1 MIPLPSN
8 LVKAILAVHLAME
21 TEELFAAF
29 GEYMSKLFDI
39 HRFSYFLFNN
49 ETRCYSLGYS
59 TNIDAAYWDEI
70 VFSENEAP
78 FTILFDQDP
87 LLFPTP
93 MIWFGVR
100 FDMYWAQRLTY
111 HDETAAALVVHE
123 FPENFEEHLLSI
135 RFLLHHVTAAM
146 VRATIYSE
154 MRTNKEQ
161 QAARLELI
169 NEIGVMIGSES
180 LEPLLATMMGMA
192 LKIMHAEVG
201 SIMIY
206 DADGRLKTE
215 IEWGLNE
222 KGLRSL
228 YFMDETNT
236 PYIEKISAG
245 KKIFLETD
253 LHQNQEIM
261 MANSRY
267 RINSIASFPLYT
279 PYQHYG
285 LLTIVNL
292 DCSREIEEQKLE
304 TLRTI
309 SQLAA
314 IKIENHQFRMK
325 LADTLK

>member
-29 GEYMSKLFDI
+29 GEYMSKLFDV
-39 HRFSYFLFNN
+39 RQFSCFLFNN
-49 ETRCYSLGYS
+49 ETRCYSLSYS
-59 TNIDAAYWDEI
+59 TKVDTAYWDEI
-70 VFSENEAP
+70 VFPENDAP
-78 FTILFDQDP
+78 FTVLFDQDP

-93 MIWFGVR
+93 MIWFGGR
-100 FDMYWAQRLTY
+100 FDMYWAQKLTY
-111 HDETAAALVVHE
+111 HDETAAALIFHE
-123 FPENFEEHLLSI
+123 FPENLEEHLLSM
-135 RFLLHHVTAAM
+135 RFLLHHVTAAL
-146 VRATIYSE
+146 VRATVYGE
-154 MRTNKEQ
+154 MRTSKEQ

-169 NEIGVMIGSES
+169 NEIGVMIGSEN
-180 LEPLLATMMGMA
+180 LEPLLATLMGMA

-206 DADGRLKTE
+206 DADGKLRTE

-222 KGLRSL
+222 KCLRSL
-228 YFMDETNT
+228 HFLDETNT

-245 KKIFLETD
+245 KKMFMETD

-261 MANSRY
+261 MVKSKY

-279 PYQHYG
+279 PYQQYG
-285 LLTIVNL
+285 LLTLVNL
-292 DCSREIEEQKLE
+292 DCNREIDEQELE

-314 IKIENHQFRMK
+314 IKIENHQLRMK
-325 LADTLK
+325 LAKTLK